1 MGAEEA
7 LQLGL
12 VARTAECAVTSALQ
26 MADQVRVSILHAR
39 IPNPKKLLTT
49 RMSSANDNEQVGHD

>member
-12 VARTAECAVTSALQ
+12 VARTAECAVTSALH
-26 MADQVRVSILHAR
+26 MADQVRIM
-39 IPNPKKLLTT
+39 IPHKFQ
-49 RMSSANDNEQVGHD
+49 RQE

>member
-1 MGAEEA
+1 MGAQEA

-26 MADQVRVSILHAR
+26 MADQVRVSILILR
-39 IPNPKKLLTT
+39 LQKLEGQ
-49 RMSSANDNEQVGHD
+49 MINEKVGHD

>member
-1 MGAEEA
+1 MKRSRYKQAGADLLLTGRVVGAEEA

-26 MADQVRVSILHAR
+26 MADQVRVSNS
-39 IPNPKKLLTT
+39 IPYAFL
-49 RMSSANDNEQVGHD
+49 SY

>member
-1 MGAEEA
+1 MGAGEA

-26 MADQVRVSILHAR
+26 MADQVRLSNCILYAF
-39 IPNPKKLLTT
+39 L
-49 RMSSANDNEQVGHD
+49 SY

>member
-1 MGAEEA
+1 MEAEEA

-26 MADQVRVSILHAR
+26 MADQVRASILHAF
-39 IPNPKKLLTT
+39 LL
-49 RMSSANDNEQVGHD
+49 